1 MDTASN
7 DIFATSPSL
16 INTYQRYWTG
26 AVVWLESILKQIG
39 ISQDLVDLTVMPQH
53 TSEHCCYSAMLV
65 VKTDP
70 TIPFPGEIV
79 TALSTDGALC
89 AQMAAYKMIKRML
102 AHF

>member
-1 MDTASN
+1 MDAASN
-7 DIFATSPSL
+7 DVFATSPSL

-65 VKTDP
+65 VKTNLLRHARSEDQP
-70 TIPFPGEIV
+70 HHTLPRRDRHRP
-79 TALSTDGALC
+79 LH
-89 AQMAAYKMIKRML
+89 R
-102 AHF
+102 